1 MGSNLNLTS
10 LSKERLG
17 LYLVVLA
24 AVGFGISPSFAK
36 LAYHGGSEPLSL
48 VAARFTICV
57 LAMFVIAGAR
67 KSSLWVGPKLL
78 YIPFVMGLLLAW
90 NATAYLSAVRE
101 IDVSLAAALF
111 YTFPLQVALFLWLF
125 GRSSLSAR
133 QIGALFIGFAGVVLV
148 ISLNLSRPNI
158 IGITL
163 ALGAGSGV
171 ALTSVLFARV
181 ADIEN
186 SIGLILWSMMVAC
199 LTSWFFVF
207 SQGGLA
213 FPVTR
218 VGRGGFMV
226 SMLGFSLAVIAYYL
240 ALPMIGPVRAA
251 IVANLEPIIA
261 VLMAMFLLN
270 ERLGPMQISGII
282 LIILAVYLGGRTSV
296 RESN

>member
-1 MGSNLNLTS
+1 MVSVLKLIP
-10 LSKERLG
+10 LRKERLG
-17 LYLVVLA
+17 LCLVALA
-24 AVGFGISPSFAK
+24 AVGFGVSPSFAK
-36 LAYHGGSEPLSL
+36 LAYYGGSEPLSL

-57 LAMFVIAGAR
+57 LAMFVIASIR

-78 YIPFVMGLLLAW
+78 HIPLVMGLLLAW

-111 YTFPLQVALFLWLF
+111 YTFPLQVALFSWLF
-125 GRSSLSAR
+125 GSDSLSVGR
-133 QIGALFIGFAGVVLV
+133 VSALFIGFTGVVLV
-148 ISLNLSRPNI
+148 ISLNLSRPNMS
-158 IGITL
+158 GIAL
-163 ALGAGSGV
+163 ALGGGCGV

-186 SIGLILWSMMVAC
+186 SIGLILWSMVVAC
-199 LTSWFFVF
+199 LASWFFVF
-207 SQGGLA
+207 FRGGVA
-213 FPVTR
+213 FPVNW
-218 VGRGGFMV
+218 VGWSGFVV

-270 ERLGPMQISGII
+270 ERLGPVQVSGII
-282 LIILAVYLGGRTSV
+282 LIVVAVYLGGRPSV
-296 RESN
+296 RQSN

>member
-1 MGSNLNLTS
+1 MGSNLNLAS

-125 GRSSLSAR
+125 GRGSLSAR
-133 QIGALFIGFAGVVLV
+133 RVGALLIGFTGVVLV

-158 IGITL
+158 SGIGL

-186 SIGLILWSMMVAC
+186 SIGLILWSMVVAC
-199 LTSWFFVF
+199 LTSWFLAFF
-207 SQGGLA
+207 QGGLA
-213 FPVTR
+213 FPVTQ
-218 VGRGGFMV
+218 VGWGGFIV
-226 SMLGFSLAVIAYYL
+226 SMLGFSLAAIAYYL

-261 VLMAMFLLN
+261 VLMAMFILN
-270 ERLGPMQISGII
+270 ERLGPMQVSGIM
-282 LIILAVYLGGRTSV
+282 LIVIAVYLGGRTSV